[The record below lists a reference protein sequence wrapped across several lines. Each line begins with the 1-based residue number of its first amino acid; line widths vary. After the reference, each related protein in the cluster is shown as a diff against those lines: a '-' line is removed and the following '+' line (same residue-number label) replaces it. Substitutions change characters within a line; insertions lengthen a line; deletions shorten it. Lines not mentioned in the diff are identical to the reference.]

1 MSVSRRNIA
10 LGVAGGGWLAM
21 AAQETQAPG
30 DGRFLDVT
38 ARGAKGDGKTDD
50 TKAIQAAIDEAGR
63 THGAVFVPPGVF
75 LASDLQLRPNVGLY
89 GIAGWDY
96 RQPGGSVIR
105 LADEKARCLLNITG
119 AHGATIDGLSLT
131 GGNLGN
137 GVHGIMLD
145 KPDYGRQEDSFR
157 IDGCQV
163 TRFTGDGVFLGRA
176 WAWFIRHSMIA
187 YNRGDGIRLRGW
199 DGFVMDCW
207 LSGNRGAGFGAR
219 GENASMTFTGNRIE
233 WNGHG
238 IYVEHGDSY
247 NITGNF
253 FDRNSRYGLALLA
266 QEGRGCT
273 QFAVT
278 GNYMRR
284 SGPAAD
290 AESHESSQVRLE
302 KATGVT
308 LVGNTMA
315 AGQDDG
321 GRGKWS
327 PSFGIVYEGLSNC
340 VIANNVLHRGALKQL
355 LKDLGG
361 HGEGLVVKDNPGSL
375 HQT

>member
-1 MSVSRRNIA
+1 MSVSRRNMA
-10 LGVAGGGWLAM
+10 LGVAGGGWLAL

-30 DGRFLDVT
+30 GGRFLDVT

-50 TKAIQAAIDEAGR
+50 TEAIQAAIDEAGK

-105 LADEKARCLLNITG
+105 LAEEKARCLLNITG

-137 GVHGIMLD
+137 GIHGIMLD

-187 YNRGDGIRLRGW
+187 YNRGDGIR
-199 DGFVMDCW
+199 
-207 LSGNRGAGFGAR
+207 
-219 GENASMTFTGNRIE
+219 IE

-273 QFAVT
+273 QFAV
-278 GNYMRR
+278 
-284 SGPAAD
+284 
-290 AESHESSQVRLE
+290 
-302 KATGVT
+302 
-308 LVGNTMA
+308 
-315 AGQDDG
+315 
-321 GRGKWS
+321 
-327 PSFGIVYEGLSNC
+327 
-340 VIANNVLHRGALKQL
+340 
-355 LKDLGG
+355 
-361 HGEGLVVKDNPGSL
+361 
-375 HQT
+375 